1 MPFFSWKSSSPNS
14 TANSSVSSTA
24 DSPTVTTPQ
33 KQQQAADYH
42 RTEQESNPFADTEN
56 QHKSGQPVIPNLD
69 EHGKQR
75 TKFATDCTAQHRAS
89 LACIEDNY
97 TTKETDC
104 QRFFQDYKQCR
115 REERERRLEGNSKRS
130 FFS

>member
-1 MPFFSWKSSSPNS
+1 MPIFSWKSSSPNS
-14 TANSSVSSTA
+14 TSAA
-24 DSPTVTTPQ
+24 DSTTVTTAK
-33 KQQQAADYH
+33 KQQQVTDYH
-42 RTEQESNPFADTEN
+42 RTEKEANPFADTEN

-69 EHGKQR
+69 EDGKQR

-97 TTKETDC
+97 TTKDAVCHT
-104 QRFFQDYKQCR
+104 FFQAYKQCR
-115 REERERRLEGNSKRS
+115 REERERRLEANSKRS